1 MVNPVGSTLAGLH
14 VHATKVNTA
23 AHNVANANT
32 AEFKKDPVTI
42 QSFVLFSPIRT

>member
-14 VHATKVNTA
+14 VHSTKVNTA

-42 QSFVLFSPIRT
+42 QSFVWFSPI

>member
-14 VHATKVNTA
+14 VHSTKVNTP

-32 AEFKKDPVTI
+32 AEFKKGPVTI
-42 QSFVLFSPIRT
+42 RSFVLFSPI